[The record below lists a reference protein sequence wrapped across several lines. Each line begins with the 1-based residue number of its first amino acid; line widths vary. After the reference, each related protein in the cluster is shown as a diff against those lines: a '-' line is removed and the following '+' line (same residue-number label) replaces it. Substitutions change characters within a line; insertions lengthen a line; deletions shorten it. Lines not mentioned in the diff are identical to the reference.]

1 MAEMNDRAHL
11 ILVLNMGAD
20 ADRDELDLA
29 TRQLR
34 DELLELNI
42 DSVDLLKTQDMPEGV
57 KSAEAVTLGA
67 LSLVILPEL
76 IPKIV
81 EYLQSWT
88 MRAENRKVTIKTQI
102 GDRSIELEYAPAA
115 MTPKE
120 VKALIKTLTKA
131 LARD

>member
-1 MAEMNDRAHL
+1 MQESTNRIPL
-11 ILVLNMGAD
+11 ILLVDLGED
-20 ADRDELDLA
+20 ADTEELDLA

-34 DELLELNI
+34 EDLEEFPVESI
-42 DSVDLLKTQDMPEGV
+42 DLLKKQELPEGA

-67 LSLVILPEL
+67 LSLVVLPEL

-88 MRAENRKVTIKTQI
+88 MRAENRKVTIKTQV

-115 MTPKE
+115 MSPDE
-120 VKALIKTLTKA
+120 VKDLVKTLTKA
-131 LARD
+131 LK